1 MMKRIAVLMVLLGVW
16 SAEMRAEVPQV
27 EASIRPDSVLIG
39 DRFTLEVEVRKDMMQ
54 VVGWPAFEAGRM
66 NDRIEI
72 LSESPVDTVAAD
84 GRQQRLRKRY
94 ELTSFEARAY
104 DLGRF
109 PVLYTDK
116 NIVDTLYSPEPLRIV
131 VSTLPVD
138 TQQST
143 VYDIKAPEQTPL
155 LVSEFGGYVVRVVLI
170 GLLVA
175 ALVILGVR
183 WWRRRRTAASEP
195 EGRKVPA
202 VPPHERAI
210 QDLETLHNQKL
221 WQSGKVKSYY
231 TRLTDIVRTYLE
243 GRYGIRALEQTTDEI
258 MRELRTADL
267 ADRSR
272 NELRDLLRT
281 ADLVKFAKHQPA
293 AEENEVFYYTAY
305 YFVENTKQ
313 APEAEE
319 AGKTDGGE
327 NEQK

>member
-1 MMKRIAVLMVLLGVW
+1 M
-16 SAEMRAEVPQV
+16 
-27 EASIRPDSVLIG
+27 
-39 DRFTLEVEVRKDMMQ
+39 
-54 VVGWPAFEAGRM
+54 
-66 NDRIEI
+66 
-72 LSESPVDTVAAD
+72 
-84 GRQQRLRKRY
+84 
-94 ELTSFEARAY
+94 
-104 DLGRF
+104 
-109 PVLYTDK
+109 
-116 NIVDTLYSPEPLRIV
+116 
-131 VSTLPVD
+131 
-138 TQQST
+138 
-143 VYDIKAPEQTPL
+143 
-155 LVSEFGGYVVRVVLI
+155 
-170 GLLVA
+170 
-175 ALVILGVR
+175 
-183 WWRRRRTAASEP
+183 
-195 EGRKVPA
+195 PA